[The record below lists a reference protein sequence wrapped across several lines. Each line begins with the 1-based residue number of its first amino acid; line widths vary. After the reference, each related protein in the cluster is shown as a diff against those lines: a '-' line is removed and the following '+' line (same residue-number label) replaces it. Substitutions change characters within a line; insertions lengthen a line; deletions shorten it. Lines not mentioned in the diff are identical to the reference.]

1 MQHADHVVS
10 AVPARMAA
18 MRSRVRILLVTHL
31 DATVAFGIRIPHLVL
46 TIRFALE
53 GLLSVVLRRQVKP
66 RVSHERVAHDK
77 DIVRPLRPT
86 RNEIRAIGRFPTIG
100 GLSSVHGSLS
110 HLYPYEL
117 PIKVKVVNK
126 RFAAFECLVL

>member
-10 AVPARMAA
+10 AVPARMTA
-18 MRSRVRILLVTHL
+18 MRSWVRILLVTHL

-53 GLLSVVLRRQVKP
+53 GLLGVVLRRQVKP

-86 RNEIRAIGRFPTIG
+86 RTPNRLFQSAHGA
-100 GLSSVHGSLS
+100 GLFHPLPQERYISLK
-110 HLYPYEL
+110 YPRLHY
-117 PIKVKVVNK
+117 I
-126 RFAAFECLVL
+126 FSII